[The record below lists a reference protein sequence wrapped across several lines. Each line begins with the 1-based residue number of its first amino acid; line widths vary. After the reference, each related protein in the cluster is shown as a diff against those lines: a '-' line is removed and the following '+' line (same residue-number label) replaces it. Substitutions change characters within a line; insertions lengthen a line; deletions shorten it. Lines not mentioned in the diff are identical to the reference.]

1 MVTVMVCVAVLAP
14 VPVLLHLGAAGSEG
28 HMFWICHPPVQPA
41 ARRSLR
47 RLLRQRLRCQRDVP
61 ARPEPAGVPPAGHWS
76 QGRCFSRCSV
86 CYCSKR
92 LVPMSLLTQ
101 PGVRWIFGSQV
112 LMCLLGC
119 AFNLYLQTVTSEL
132 QRQENKYTVKPLKE
146 LKSNFVAQQE
156 KKKQDAALPQKQ
168 KLNQVKFKAEFNRR
182 NKTQKGLKGPVH
194 TLYKDPPWVIWSH
207 VDISSVHTSTCTSS
221 DLLWS
226 DHIHKQHCMVKQSNV
241 LLNSTDSTTYFSHLK
256 EDTAKWFITV
266 SVLYVP
272 AADFI
277 TLQISCLG
285 RTFRRCLTAK

>member
-92 LVPMSLLTQ
+92 LVPTQ
-101 PGVRWIFGSQV
+101 PAVGWIFGSQI
-112 LMCLLGC
+112 LLCLLGC

-146 LKSNFVAQQE
+146 LKSNFVTQQQ

-168 KLNQVKFKAEFNRR
+168 KLNQVKFKAEFNCR
-182 NKTQKGLKGPVH
+182 NKTQKGLNGPVNE
-194 TLYKDPPWVIWSH
+194 
-207 VDISSVHTSTCTSS
+207 
-221 DLLWS
+221 WS
-226 DHIHKQHCMVKQSNV
+226 DHMWTFHQFTPPHDRITSTRSTCKCTRAALQGKQSIV

-256 EDTAKWFITV
+256 EDTPKWFITV

-272 AADFI
+272 AADLI

-285 RTFRRCLTAK
+285 RTFSGCLTAK